1 MINYRNKHHSAGFS
15 LVEMAIVLT
24 IVALLMAGLIP
35 SISGQI
41 DQKRT
46 AETRI
51 KLDEIQQALI
61 GFAVANGRLPCP
73 ATAASNG
80 AESYVGAVGASACTS
95 FNNGFIPAVT
105 LGIASE
111 SDSLGNQGYAVDAWG
126 NRIRYAVTNANGNA
140 FITTSGMKSTGIT
153 TLDPN
158 LMVCTKVS
166 ATANDCSVAAD
177 RLTTGVPA
185 VIYSTGKNGAYG
197 GTGSDEAENPNPN
210 SADNDRAFVSHVP
223 APSSAAN
230 GEFDDIVIWVSD
242 NLIINRMVAAGQLP

>member
-1 MINYRNKHHSAGFS
+1 
-15 LVEMAIVLT
+15 MAIVLT

-46 AETRI
+46 TETRTQ
-51 KLDEIQQALI
+51 LDEIQQALI

-80 AESYVGAVGASACTS
+80 AESYVGVVGASACTS
-95 FNNGFIPAVT
+95 FNNGFVPAVT

-111 SDSLGNQGYAVDAWG
+111 SDSLGNQGYAVDGWG
-126 NRIRYAVTNANGNA
+126 NRIRYAVSSEAGYP
-140 FITTSGMKSTGIT
+140 FITNNGMKTTGIT
-153 TLDPN
+153 ALAPN
-158 LMVCTKVS
+158 LQVCTIAS
-166 ATANDCSVAAD
+166 ATANDCNAAAE

-197 GTGSDEAENPNPN
+197 GTGTDEAENPNPN

-223 APSSAAN
+223 APATAAN

-242 NLIINRMVAAGQLP
+242 NLIINRMVTAGQLP